1 MMNSATQ
8 RFSAAIGS
16 EYSKTLRN
24 NELKLKDPS
33 VKYVL
38 LPVYLFNL
46 SYKDKIYRFAM
57 NGQTGKLVGE
67 LPIDK
72 GKKRR
77 AFWIPFLITFIIA
90 FIIIIIFLLT
100 R

>member
-1 MMNSATQ
+1 MNKYSSA
-8 RFSAAIGS
+8 
-16 EYSKTLRN
+16 TLRN
-24 NELKLKDPS
+24 NGLTLTNPS

-38 LPVYLFNL
+38 LPVYIFNCKYAGKL
-46 SYKDKIYRFAM
+46 YRFAM

-72 GKKRR
+72 GKKARS
-77 AFWIPFLITFIIA
+77 FWIPFLIAAAIVFVIA
-90 FIIIIIFLLT
+90 LFLL